1 MIYLAIRDALSRLSA
16 IIQSILGCYQSCT
29 RPTTEDIKDMIT
41 WRTGLNELYKFRR
54 QSARYEAG
62 DA

>member
-16 IIQSILGCYQSCT
+16 IIQSVLGCYQSST
-29 RPTTEDIKDMIT
+29 PPTAVHTTDVIT
-41 WRTGLNELYKFRR
+41 WRTGLKEIHTFRR